1 MLKRSLDTY
10 NESGECFISSES
22 SSQAAC
28 KFLFTVV
35 LKKFK
40 FTFYFSENK
49 KGYLSHS
56 LNISYTDYDTQI
68 YETFDYK
75 ASLID

>member
-1 MLKRSLDTY
+1 MKRNLGTY

-22 SSQAAC
+22 P
-28 KFLFTVV
+28 FLFTVF
-35 LKKFK
+35 LRKFK

-49 KGYLSHS
+49 NGYLSHS

-68 YETFDYK
+68 NETFDYK